1 MLDPARQDIMRGV
14 RRVVVKIGTSLLTAG
29 AGGVR
34 RSMIER
40 LARQVSRLR
49 ETGRQVIIVTSGA
62 IGAGLEPL
70 GYARRPKTLPSLQAC
85 AAVGQAQLMKMYE
98 ASFRRHGVPVGQVL
112 LTRDGLHDRKRYLN
126 ARNTL
131 RALVDRGAV
140 PIVNENDT
148 VSVDEIRFGDND
160 LLSALVT
167 DLAEAELLVILTDVP
182 GFMTADPRTHPKA
195 ELIDTVDD
203 ITDALAAAATVGGT
217 FLGTGGMV
225 SKIEAARMVNRSGE
239 LMAIAGGNERNVLVR
254 ILEGRRVGTL
264 FRPKQGRLQ
273 SRKRW
278 IAFGHLGTG
287 AVIVDDGA
295 RRALAERGKSLL
307 ASGVVAVSGAFDA
320 GDGVTV
326 RTASGD
332 EVARGLSNYSSGELD
347 RIKGHKTSEIES
359 ILGRKEFDEVIHR
372 DNLVIL

>member
-1 MLDPARQDIMRGV
+1 MLDPARQDLMRRV
-14 RRVVVKIGTSLLTAG
+14 HRVVVKIGTSLLTAG

-40 LARQVSRLR
+40 LARQTSRLR
-49 ETGRQVIIVTSGA
+49 ETGREVIMVTSGA

-70 GYARRPKTLPSLQAC
+70 GYGKRPKTLPSLQAC
-85 AAVGQAQLMKMYE
+85 AAVGQTQLMRIYE
-98 ASFRRHGVPVGQVL
+98 ATFRRFGIPVGQVL

-131 RALVDRGAV
+131 HALVDRGAV

-182 GFMTADPRTHPKA
+182 GFMTADPRTHQA
-195 ELIDTVDD
+195 ARLIDTVEE
-203 ITDALAAAATVGGT
+203 ITDDLAAAATVGGT

-225 SKIEAARMVNRSGE
+225 SKIEAGRMVNRSGE
-239 LMAIAGGNERNVLVR
+239 LMVIAGGDERNVLVR
-254 ILEGRRVGTL
+254 ILEGRTVGTL
-264 FRPKQGRLQ
+264 FVPRRGRLQ

-278 IAFGHLGTG
+278 IAFGRRGKGVVT
-287 AVIVDDGA
+287 VDEGA

-307 ASGVVAVSGAFDA
+307 ASGVVGVSGRFDA

-332 EVARGLSNYSSGELD
+332 EIARGLSNYSAEDIG
-347 RIKGHKTSEIES
+347 RIKGRKTSEIES
-359 ILGRKEFDEVIHR
+359 ILGRKDFDEVIHR
-372 DNLVIL
+372 DNLVVF